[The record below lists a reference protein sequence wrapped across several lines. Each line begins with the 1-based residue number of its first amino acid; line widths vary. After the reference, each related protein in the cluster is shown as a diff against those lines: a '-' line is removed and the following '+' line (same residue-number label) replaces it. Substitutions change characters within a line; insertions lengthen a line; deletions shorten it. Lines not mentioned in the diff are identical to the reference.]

1 MQNIMF
7 ANAAILFGAALV
19 LMGVISSLVAQR
31 FGTPLLL
38 VFLVI
43 GMLVGVDGIGGIAFD
58 NYALTYLVGSLALA
72 IILFDGGL
80 RTRLDKFRGVLLP
93 AMSLAT
99 VGVVITTAL
108 TGLFAALV
116 LSLSVL
122 EGFLVGAMVASTDA
136 AAVFFLLRSGGLQ
149 LRNRLQA
156 ILEIESGTN
165 DPVAV
170 FLTILLIELIL
181 AQGHET
187 GLETA
192 LLLLRQG
199 ALGGAIGLGGGW
211 LITIMLNRVSLP
223 TGMHPLFVVASAV
236 AIYGL
241 TAVMDGSGLLAVY
254 LAGLVVGNRPVR
266 ALPAIISFHDT
277 VTWLCQIVMFIMLG
291 LLITPSSLLPDLGLS
306 LVIAVFLMFVGRP
319 LAVAACLAPLGY
331 SRREI
336 AFVGWV
342 GLRGA
347 VSIFLAAIPTLAGV
361 PNSGIYFHVAFVVV
375 CISLICQGWTLNP
388 LARMLE
394 LARPGVRPEVSR
406 VEIDLPGQHAQ
417 EMVAYPVE
425 ADSPV
430 AVRAALPKWAQRVFV
445 IRDDTIIDTA
455 KAGPLRPGD
464 YGYFLVP
471 PERVRELDRLFIARA
486 ADHEVSGA
494 RFPIRPDAPLG
505 GVTSIYG
512 VELPEEFGDRTV
524 AEAFTQQFEG
534 EPGVGDS
541 FEIGPLR
548 LTITDMHE
556 GRISEAELSLGEE
569 SGAEV
574 GLPTWNE
581 RIGGWMTSAW
591 QQIRG
596 LAEEASDRLRRR

>member
-7 ANAAILFGAALV
+7 ANAALLFGAALV
-19 LMGVISSLVAQR
+19 LVGVISSLVAQR

-38 VFLVI
+38 VFLII

-80 RTRLDKFRGVLLP
+80 RTRFGKFRGVLLP

-99 VGVVITTAL
+99 AGVLITTAL

-116 LSLSVL
+116 LNLTVI
-122 EGFLVGAMVASTDA
+122 EGFLIGAMVASTDA

-149 LRNRLQA
+149 LRNRIQS

-165 DPVAV
+165 DPFAV
-170 FLTILLIELIL
+170 FLTILLIELIMTE
-181 AQGHET
+181 GHDT
-187 GLETA
+187 GLATVA
-192 LLLLRQG
+192 LLLQQG
-199 ALGGAIGLGGGW
+199 LLGAALGLGGGW
-211 LITIMLNRVSLP
+211 MITIMLNRVSLP
-223 TGMHPLFVVASAV
+223 SGMQPLFVVASAV

-241 TAVMDGSGLLAVY
+241 TAVMEGSGLLAAY
-254 LAGLVVGNRPVR
+254 LAGLMVGNRPVR

-291 LLITPSSLLPDLGLS
+291 LLITPSSLLPDLGVS
-306 LVIAVFLMFVGRP
+306 LVIALFLMFIGRP
-319 LAVAACLAPLGY
+319 LAVAACLAPMGY

-336 AFVGWV
+336 AFIGWV

-375 CISLICQGWTLNP
+375 CVSLICQGWTLNP

-394 LARPGVRPEVSR
+394 LARPGVRREVSR

-425 ADSPV
+425 EDSPV
-430 AVRAALPKWAQRVFV
+430 ALRAALPRWAQRVFV
-445 IRDDTIIDTA
+445 VRNDLIIDTA
-455 KAGPLRPGD
+455 QAGPLQPGD

-471 PERVRELDRLFIARA
+471 PERVRELDRLFVARA
-486 ADHEVSGA
+486 SDHEAGGA
-494 RFPIRPDAPLG
+494 RFAIRPDAPLS
-505 GVTSIYG
+505 GVASIYG
-512 VELPEEFGDRTV
+512 IALPDEFADRSV
-524 AEAFTQQFEG
+524 AEAFAEQFEG

-541 FEIGPLR
+541 FSIGSLR
-548 LTITDMHE
+548 LTLTGMQE
-556 GRISEAELSLGEE
+556 GRISEAELSLGEADE
-569 SGAEV
+569 
-574 GLPTWNE
+574 T
-581 RIGGWMTSAW
+581 TSK
-591 QQIRG
+591 
-596 LAEEASDRLRRR
+596 ASWSRLFRRYVRLGFQRSRLMAARVRQAFRRR

>member
-1 MQNIMF
+1 MF